1 MDWSEVGSKLLEQA
15 TTAVTDHSTGAAT
28 LPAMTRLQ
36 ELLHAR
42 SNGDLGSVSSGALQ
56 PLLAKLDTNHD
67 GKIDLNDITDP
78 GAKAAL
84 AHYDRNGD
92 GEIDVADMDDVL
104 TQWGDTNGDGEI
116 DMDDLPPATR
126 DAIRK
131 GLADATAEVS
141 GEGADMREI
150 QEALQKTEA
159 GRKVLAAL
167 DLNHDDT
174 VSKQEYSMAYLALRE
189 LRHAKL
195 KADGTVDFDG
205 VPPLVSEPLIEA
217 LDTDKDGKL
226 TQADLDGFLESLD
239 MDATD
244 HGIVAALDTNGDGL
258 IDIDDVPTEMAA
270 AILDKMDTSGDGRIS
285 IEDLPEGATD
295 RILGTLDRNHD
306 GRVTKE
312 DVPPQLGEA
321 VLAALD
327 TNRDGKVDL
336 RDVEAKIP
344 DMPQA
349 LKTELDQNGDGTV
362 DLDDLPES
370 AGRDVV
376 TALIANGGGAVRIS
390 DLPHAT
396 GAALLDANRD
406 GFVSYEDLPPR
417 LLAAFAAIKTAST
430 ADLTDPAWRPSIAVS
445 DVPTSAIDAFL
456 KGVQTSYPPPPPP
469 PAVGWDDGHVDDLP
483 PVMIP
488 GDGGGGGSSFM
499 LWLLILLAL
508 IAGGGCYWRKKRRDK
523 APHSAQHR
531 SALFG
536 SSSANFPAELQ
547 APLPGSSVVM
557 SPLYGANV
565 PHATTV
571 QIDPARPS
579 AS

>member
-1 MDWSEVGSKLLEQA
+1 MRPLTDWSEVGSKLLEQA

-217 LDTDKDGKL
+217 LDTDKDG
-226 TQADLDGFLESLD
+226 
-239 MDATD
+239 
-244 HGIVAALDTNGDGL
+244 
-258 IDIDDVPTEMAA
+258 
-270 AILDKMDTSGDGRIS
+270 
-285 IEDLPEGATD
+285 
-295 RILGTLDRNHD
+295 
-306 GRVTKE
+306 
-312 DVPPQLGEA
+312 
-321 VLAALD
+321 
-327 TNRDGKVDL
+327 
-336 RDVEAKIP
+336 
-344 DMPQA
+344 
-349 LKTELDQNGDGTV
+349 
-362 DLDDLPES
+362 
-370 AGRDVV
+370 V
-376 TALIANGGGAVRIS
+376 TAAS
-390 DLPHAT
+390 PHARTALSRRLLSAT
-396 GAALLDANRD
+396 GTA
-406 GFVSYEDLPPR
+406 PPR
-417 LLAAFAAIKTAST
+417 TPS
-430 ADLTDPAWRPSIAVS
+430 PALSR
-445 DVPTSAIDAFL
+445 
-456 KGVQTSYPPPPPP
+456 
-469 PAVGWDDGHVDDLP
+469 
-483 PVMIP
+483 
-488 GDGGGGGSSFM
+488 
-499 LWLLILLAL
+499 
-508 IAGGGCYWRKKRRDK
+508 
-523 APHSAQHR
+523 
-531 SALFG
+531 
-536 SSSANFPAELQ
+536 
-547 APLPGSSVVM
+547 
-557 SPLYGANV
+557 
-565 PHATTV
+565 
-571 QIDPARPS
+571 
-579 AS
+579 